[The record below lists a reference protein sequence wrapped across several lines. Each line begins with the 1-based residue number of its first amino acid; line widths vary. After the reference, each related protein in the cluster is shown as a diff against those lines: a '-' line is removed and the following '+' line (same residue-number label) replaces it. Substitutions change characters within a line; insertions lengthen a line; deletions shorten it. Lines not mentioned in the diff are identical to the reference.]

1 MNFNILIS
9 RAPLRSQAHQGISL
23 FTSTVRRIKGAG
35 QMYRPTAD
43 FHILAIKFGPKF
55 HLSLLQHGRGGCN
68 VSSFCKLLKTFLF
81 DRNRTVMLCY
91 VMLCYVMLC
100 YVMLCYMVI
109 CKAPLTEGYSE
120 ALSA

>member
-23 FTSTVRRIKGAG
+23 FTSTVRRIKGAV
-35 QMYRPTAD
+35 QRYRPTAD
-43 FHILAIKFGPKF
+43 FHILAINFGPKF

-91 VMLCYVMLC
+91 VMLCYVML
-100 YVMLCYMVI
+100 Y
-109 CKAPLTEGYSE
+109 GYLQSASHRRLFRG
-120 ALSA
+120 ALSVTGW